1 MQCGCDDDA
10 CGGGRRWQANS
21 MDPSDNGVTQAM
33 RYKDVPT
40 ALSYTLIHLSGD
52 YPLLD
57 YSLTGK
63 FICFLMCLF
72 AASVVQVSLPS
83 PPPLGCMRG
92 CAQQCGQGRLVG
104 QGCLVEH
111 RSWERRAA
119 DASTRHLLAYGGSG
133 LVPPRAAR
141 SAWVVASHLQTCVSC
156 HLSRHGRRFD
166 AGVGGRSRR
175 ASSLTVSRT
184 RRSRPANKRA

>member
-1 MQCGCDDDA
+1 
-10 CGGGRRWQANS
+10 

-72 AASVVQVSLPS
+72 AASVVQVS
-83 PPPLGCMRG
+83 PPLTPEP
-92 CAQQCGQGRLVG
+92 LT
-104 QGCLVEH
+104 LKP
-111 RSWERRAA
+111 RASHTPEPPF
-119 DASTRHLLAYGGSG
+119 ASTRQG
-133 LVPPRAAR
+133 
-141 SAWVVASHLQTCVSC
+141 
-156 HLSRHGRRFD
+156 
-166 AGVGGRSRR
+166 
-175 ASSLTVSRT
+175 
-184 RRSRPANKRA
+184 